1 MSTEPAPTPAHIPA
15 AEWQAFVAGMSALS
29 PLVGQDLAEAASL
42 CQRLCLDKGE
52 ALLRAGEQAHLVGFV
67 VSGGLR
73 EHYVLADGGE
83 RTKGFSLP
91 GWFAGSLS
99 DLISGE
105 VSKVWIEAA
114 VPSVLLTL
122 PWAQVRRWQEAR
134 PAWTHF
140 AWRVAERL
148 YMMKVEREYELLA
161 MDAAAR
167 LDATLARWPTL
178 EQVFSQRDIASY
190 VGVTPVHLS
199 RLRTS
204 RASQTSRTSK
214 EMPTAKAA
222 SPGPGNRPA
231 R

>member
-1 MSTEPAPTPAHIPA
+1 MSIAPAHIPA
-15 AEWQAFVAGMSALS
+15 AEWQAFVTGMNALS
-29 PLVGQDLAEAASL
+29 PLSDEDLADAAKL
-42 CQRLCLDKGE
+42 CQRLSLDKGE

-73 EHYVLADGGE
+73 EHYVLADGDE

-114 VPSVLLTL
+114 APSVLLTL
-122 PWAQVRRWQEAR
+122 PWADVRRWQETR
-134 PAWTHF
+134 PAWTRF
-140 AWRVAERL
+140 GWRVAERL

-167 LDATLARWPTL
+167 LEATLARWPTL
-178 EQVFSQRDIASY
+178 ERVFSQRDIASY

-199 RLRTS
+199 RLRAS
-204 RASQTSRTSK
+204 RSPGR
-214 EMPTAKAA
+214 AKAA
-222 SPGPGNRPA
+222 SPAPGSPPA

>member
-1 MSTEPAPTPAHIPA
+1 VSAALTAPPAHIPA
-15 AEWQAFVAGMSALS
+15 AEWQAFVAGMNALS
-29 PLVGQDLAEAASL
+29 PLGDDDLADAARL
-42 CQRLCLDKGE
+42 CQRLSLDKGQ

-99 DLISGE
+99 DLISDE
-105 VSKVWIEAA
+105 TSKVWIEAA
-114 VPSVLLTL
+114 APSVLLTL
-122 PWAQVRRWQEAR
+122 PWADVRRWQETR
-134 PAWTHF
+134 PAWTRF
-140 AWRVAERL
+140 GWRVAERL

-204 RASQTSRTSK
+204 RASPETQ
-214 EMPTAKAA
+214 TAKAA
-222 SPGPGNRPA
+222 SPAPGSPPSR
-231 R
+231 

>member
-1 MSTEPAPTPAHIPA
+1 MSAAPPHIPA
-15 AEWQAFVAGMSALS
+15 AEWQAFVAGMNALS
-29 PLVGQDLAEAASL
+29 PLSDEDLADAAHL
-42 CQRLCLDKGE
+42 CQRLSLDKGE

-73 EHYVLADGGE
+73 EHYLLADGGE

-99 DLISGE
+99 DLISDE
-105 VSKVWIEAA
+105 ASKVWIEAA

-122 PWAQVRRWQEAR
+122 PWADVRRWQETR
-134 PAWTHF
+134 PAWTRF
-140 AWRVAERL
+140 GWRVAERL

-167 LDATLARWPTL
+167 LEATLARWPTL

-204 RASQTSRTSK
+204 RA
-214 EMPTAKAA
+214 AKAA
-222 SPGPGNRPA
+222 SPAPGSPPSR
-231 R
+231 

>member
-1 MSTEPAPTPAHIPA
+1 MSAAPSPTPAHIPA
-15 AEWQAFVAGMSALS
+15 AEWQAFVTGMNSLS
-29 PLVGQDLAEAASL
+29 PLSDEDRADAAGL
-42 CQRLCLDKGE
+42 CQRLCLDKGQ
-52 ALLRAGEQAHLVGFV
+52 ALLRAGEQAQLVGFV

-99 DLISGE
+99 DLISDE
-105 VSKVWIEAA
+105 ASKVWIEAA

-122 PWAQVRRWQEAR
+122 PWAQVRHWQETR
-134 PAWTHF
+134 PAWTRF
-140 AWRVAERL
+140 GWRVAERL

-199 RLRTS
+199 RLRT
-204 RASQTSRTSK
+204 
-214 EMPTAKAA
+214 AKAA
-222 SPGPGNRPA
+222 SPAPGSPPSR
-231 R
+231 

>member
-1 MSTEPAPTPAHIPA
+1 MSAAPSPTPAHIPA
-15 AEWQAFVAGMSALS
+15 AEWQAFVTGMNSLS
-29 PLVGQDLAEAASL
+29 PLSDEDLADAAGL
-42 CQRLCLDKGE
+42 CQRLCLDKGQ
-52 ALLRAGEQAHLVGFV
+52 ALLRAGEQAQLVGFV

-114 VPSVLLTL
+114 APSVLLTL
-122 PWAQVRRWQEAR
+122 PWADVRRWQETR
-134 PAWTHF
+134 PAWTRF
-140 AWRVAERL
+140 GWRVAERL

-161 MDAAAR
+161 MDAAER

-199 RLRTS
+199 RLRT
-204 RASQTSRTSK
+204 
-214 EMPTAKAA
+214 AKAA
-222 SPGPGNRPA
+222 SPAPESPPSR
-231 R
+231 

>member
-1 MSTEPAPTPAHIPA
+1 MRTAPTHIPE
-15 AEWQAFVAGMSALS
+15 AEWQAFVAGMNALS
-29 PLVGQDLAEAASL
+29 PLSDEDLADAATL
-42 CQRLCLDKGE
+42 CQRLSLDKGE
-52 ALLRAGEQAHLVGFV
+52 ALLRAGERAHLVGFV

-114 VPSVLLTL
+114 APSVLLTL
-122 PWAQVRRWQEAR
+122 PWADVRRWQESR
-134 PAWTHF
+134 PAWTRF
-140 AWRVAERL
+140 GWLVAERL

-167 LDATLARWPTL
+167 LEATLARWPTL

-199 RLRTS
+199 RLRT
-204 RASQTSRTSK
+204 
-214 EMPTAKAA
+214 AKAA
-222 SPGPGNRPA
+222 SPAPGSPPA

>member
-1 MSTEPAPTPAHIPA
+1 MSATPVCLPARIPE
-15 AEWQAFVAGMSALS
+15 AEWQAFVAGMNTLS
-29 PLVGQDLAEAASL
+29 PLSDEDLADAAKL
-42 CQRLCLDKGE
+42 CQRLSLDKGQ

-99 DLISGE
+99 DLISDE
-105 VSKVWIEAA
+105 ASKVWIEAA
-114 VPSVLLTL
+114 APSVLLTL
-122 PWAQVRRWQEAR
+122 PWADVRRWQETR
-134 PAWTHF
+134 PAWTRF
-140 AWRVAERL
+140 GWRVAERL

-161 MDAAAR
+161 MNAAAR

-199 RLRTS
+199 RLRAS
-204 RASQTSRTSK
+204 RSSGR
-214 EMPTAKAA
+214 AKAT
-222 SPGPGNRPA
+222 SPAPGSPPTR
-231 R
+231 

>member
-1 MSTEPAPTPAHIPA
+1 MNAAPDHVPA
-15 AEWQAFVAGMSALS
+15 AEWQAFVAGMNALS
-29 PLVGQDLAEAASL
+29 PLNNDDLAESARL
-42 CQRLCLDKGE
+42 CQRLCLDKGQ
-52 ALLRAGEQAHLVGFV
+52 ALLRAGERAHLVGFV

-99 DLISGE
+99 DLISNE
-105 VSKVWIEAA
+105 ASKVWIEAA
-114 VPSVLLTL
+114 APSVLLTL
-122 PWAQVRRWQEAR
+122 PWADVRHWQETR
-134 PAWTHF
+134 PAWTRF
-140 AWRVAERL
+140 GWRVAERL

-167 LDATLARWPTL
+167 LDATLSRWPTL

-199 RLRTS
+199 RLRT
-204 RASQTSRTSK
+204 
-214 EMPTAKAA
+214 AKAA
-222 SPGPGNRPA
+222 SPAPGSPPSR
-231 R
+231 

>member
-1 MSTEPAPTPAHIPA
+1 VSSAPAHIPT
-15 AEWQAFVAGMSALS
+15 AEWQAFVNGMNALS
-29 PLVGQDLAEAASL
+29 PLSDEDLTDAAKL
-42 CQRLCLDKGE
+42 CQRLSLDKGQ

-99 DLISGE
+99 DLISSE

-114 VPSVLLTL
+114 APSVLLTL
-122 PWAQVRRWQEAR
+122 PWADVRRWQESR
-134 PAWTHF
+134 PAWTRF
-140 AWRVAERL
+140 GWRVAERL

-199 RLRTS
+199 RLRGT
-204 RASQTSRTSK
+204 RGVQ
-214 EMPTAKAA
+214 TAKAA
-222 SPGPGNRPA
+222 SPAPGSPPSR
-231 R
+231 

>member
-1 MSTEPAPTPAHIPA
+1 MTSASALPSPAHVPP
-15 AEWQAFVAGMSALS
+15 AEWQAFVESMAALS
-29 PLVGQDLAEAASL
+29 PLGPDDLQEAAAL
-42 CQRLCLDKGE
+42 CQRLSLDKGQ

-114 VPSVLLTL
+114 QPSVLLTL
-122 PWAQVRRWQEAR
+122 PWAEVRRWQDTR
-134 PAWTHF
+134 PAWTRF
-140 AWRVAERL
+140 GWRVAERL

-161 MDAAAR
+161 LDAAAR
-167 LDATLARWPTL
+167 LEATLARWPML

-199 RLRTS
+199 RLRTA
-204 RASQTSRTSK
+204 RLAQATS
-214 EMPTAKAA
+214 PTEPATAA
-222 SPGPGNRPA
+222 SPGPGSR
-231 R
+231 RER

>member
-1 MSTEPAPTPAHIPA
+1 MSAAPSPTPAHIPA
-15 AEWQAFVAGMSALS
+15 AEWQAFVTGMNSLS
-29 PLVGQDLAEAASL
+29 PLSDEDLADAAGL
-42 CQRLCLDKGE
+42 CQRLCLDKGQ
-52 ALLRAGEQAHLVGFV
+52 ALLRAGEQAQLVGFV

-99 DLISGE
+99 DLISNE
-105 VSKVWIEAA
+105 ASKVWIEAA
-114 VPSVLLTL
+114 APSVLLTL
-122 PWAQVRRWQEAR
+122 PWAGVRRWQESR
-134 PAWTHF
+134 PAWTRF
-140 AWRVAERL
+140 GWRVAERL

-167 LDATLARWPTL
+167 LDATLTRWPTL

-199 RLRTS
+199 RLRT
-204 RASQTSRTSK
+204 
-214 EMPTAKAA
+214 AKAA
-222 SPGPGNRPA
+222 SPAPGSPPSR
-231 R
+231 

>member
-1 MSTEPAPTPAHIPA
+1 MNSAPDHVPA
-15 AEWQAFVAGMSALS
+15 AEWQAFVAGMNALS
-29 PLVGQDLAEAASL
+29 PLNDDDLAESARL
-42 CQRLCLDKGE
+42 CQRLCLDKGQ
-52 ALLRAGEQAHLVGFV
+52 ALLRAGERAHLVGFV

-99 DLISGE
+99 DLISNE
-105 VSKVWIEAA
+105 ASKVWIEAA
-114 VPSVLLTL
+114 APSVLLTL
-122 PWAQVRRWQEAR
+122 PWADVRHWQETR
-134 PAWTHF
+134 PAWTRF
-140 AWRVAERL
+140 GWRVAERL

-167 LDATLARWPTL
+167 LDATLSRWPTL

-199 RLRTS
+199 RLRT
-204 RASQTSRTSK
+204 
-214 EMPTAKAA
+214 AKAA
-222 SPGPGNRPA
+222 SPAPGSPPSR
-231 R
+231 

>member
-1 MSTEPAPTPAHIPA
+1 MNAAPDHVPA
-15 AEWQAFVAGMSALS
+15 AEWQAFVAGMNALS
-29 PLVGQDLAEAASL
+29 PLNDDDLAESARL
-42 CQRLCLDKGE
+42 CQRLCLDKGQ

-99 DLISGE
+99 DLLSNE
-105 VSKVWIEAA
+105 ASKVWIEAA
-114 VPSVLLTL
+114 APSVLLAL
-122 PWAQVRRWQEAR
+122 PWADVRHWQETR
-134 PAWTHF
+134 PAWTRF
-140 AWRVAERL
+140 GWRVAERL

-167 LDATLARWPTL
+167 LDATLSRWPTL

-199 RLRTS
+199 RLRT
-204 RASQTSRTSK
+204 
-214 EMPTAKAA
+214 AKAA
-222 SPGPGNRPA
+222 SPAPGSPPSR
-231 R
+231 

>member
-1 MSTEPAPTPAHIPA
+1 MN
-15 AEWQAFVAGMSALS
+15 ALS
-29 PLVGQDLAEAASL
+29 PLNDDDLAEAARL
-42 CQRLCLDKGE
+42 CQRLCLDKGQ
-52 ALLRAGEQAHLVGFV
+52 ALLRAGERAHLVGFV

-99 DLISGE
+99 DLISNE
-105 VSKVWIEAA
+105 ASKVWIEAA
-114 VPSVLLTL
+114 APSVLLTL
-122 PWAQVRRWQEAR
+122 PWADVRHWQETR
-134 PAWTHF
+134 PAWTRF
-140 AWRVAERL
+140 GWRVAERL

-167 LDATLARWPTL
+167 LEATLARWPTL

-199 RLRTS
+199 RLRT
-204 RASQTSRTSK
+204 
-214 EMPTAKAA
+214 AKAA
-222 SPGPGNRPA
+222 SPAPGSHPSR
-231 R
+231 

>member
-1 MSTEPAPTPAHIPA
+1 MSSASPHPPAHVPT
-15 AEWQAFVAGMSALS
+15 AEWQAFVASMNLLS
-29 PLVGQDLAEAASL
+29 PLSDEDLAPAASL
-42 CQRLCLDKGE
+42 CQRLRLDKGQ
-52 ALLRAGEQAHLVGFV
+52 ALLRAGEHAHLVGFV

-73 EHYVLADGGE
+73 EHYVLTDGSE

-105 VSKVWIEAA
+105 ASKVWIEAA
-114 VPSVLLTL
+114 TPSVLLTL
-122 PWAQVRRWQEAR
+122 PWADVRHWQQTR
-134 PAWTHF
+134 PAWTRF
-140 AWRVAERL
+140 GWQVAERL

-161 MDAAAR
+161 LDASER
-167 LDATLARWPTL
+167 LAATLARWPTL

-204 RASQTSRTSK
+204 RTPPSAT
-214 EMPTAKAA
+214 AA
-222 SPGPGNRPA
+222 SPEPGNRPS

>member
-1 MSTEPAPTPAHIPA
+1 VCS
-15 AEWQAFVAGMSALS
+15 S
-29 PLVGQDLAEAASL
+29 D
-42 CQRLCLDKGE
+42 
-52 ALLRAGEQAHLVGFV
+52 LLRAGERAHLVGFV

-99 DLISGE
+99 DLLSNE
-105 VSKVWIEAA
+105 ASKVWIEAA
-114 VPSVLLTL
+114 APSVLLTL
-122 PWAQVRRWQEAR
+122 PWADVRHWQETR
-134 PAWTHF
+134 PAWTRF
-140 AWRVAERL
+140 GWRVAERL

-161 MDAAAR
+161 MNAAAR

-199 RLRTS
+199 RLRT
-204 RASQTSRTSK
+204 
-214 EMPTAKAA
+214 AKAA
-222 SPGPGNRPA
+222 SPAPGSPPSR
-231 R
+231 

>member
-1 MSTEPAPTPAHIPA
+1 MNAAPAHVPA
-15 AEWQAFVAGMSALS
+15 AEWQAFVAGMNALS
-29 PLVGQDLAEAASL
+29 PLNDDDLAEAARL
-42 CQRLCLDKGE
+42 CQRLCLDKGQ
-52 ALLRAGEQAHLVGFV
+52 ALLRAGERAHLVGFV

-99 DLISGE
+99 DLLSNE
-105 VSKVWIEAA
+105 ASQVWIEAA
-114 VPSVLLTL
+114 APSVLLTL
-122 PWAQVRRWQEAR
+122 PWADVRHWQETR
-134 PAWTHF
+134 PAWTRF
-140 AWRVAERL
+140 GWRVAERL

-199 RLRTS
+199 RLRT
-204 RASQTSRTSK
+204 
-214 EMPTAKAA
+214 AKAA
-222 SPGPGNRPA
+222 SPAPGSPPSR
-231 R
+231 

>member
-1 MSTEPAPTPAHIPA
+1 VSTAAPPSHVPAG
-15 AEWQAFVAGMSALS
+15 EWQAFVAGMAALS
-29 PLVGQDLAEAASL
+29 PLGDEDLRDAAGL
-42 CQRLCLDKGE
+42 CQRLCLDKGQ
-52 ALLRAGEQAHLVGFV
+52 ALLRAGERAHLVGFV

-99 DLISGE
+99 DLISGD

-114 VPSVLLTL
+114 QPSVLLTL
-122 PWAQVRRWQEAR
+122 PWAQVRRWQETR
-134 PAWTHF
+134 PAWTRF
-140 AWRVAERL
+140 GWRVAERL

-167 LDATLARWPTL
+167 LEATLARWPTL

-199 RLRTS
+199 RLRTA
-204 RASQTSRTSK
+204 RSQSGAHSPDLATATS
-214 EMPTAKAA
+214 PTPR
-222 SPGPGNRPA
+222 SRPA

>member
-1 MSTEPAPTPAHIPA
+1 MNATPAHVPA
-15 AEWQAFVAGMSALS
+15 AEWQAFVAGMNALS
-29 PLVGQDLAEAASL
+29 PLNDDDLAESARL
-42 CQRLCLDKGE
+42 CQRLCLDKGQ
-52 ALLRAGEQAHLVGFV
+52 ALLRAGERAHLVGFV

-99 DLISGE
+99 DLLSNE
-105 VSKVWIEAA
+105 ASQVWIEAA
-114 VPSVLLTL
+114 APSVLLTL
-122 PWAQVRRWQEAR
+122 PWADVRHWQETR
-134 PAWTHF
+134 PAWTRF
-140 AWRVAERL
+140 GWRVAERL

-167 LDATLARWPTL
+167 LDATLSRWPTL

-199 RLRTS
+199 RLRT
-204 RASQTSRTSK
+204 
-214 EMPTAKAA
+214 AKAA
-222 SPGPGNRPA
+222 SPAPGSPPSR
-231 R
+231 

>member
-1 MSTEPAPTPAHIPA
+1 MNAAPDHVPA
-15 AEWQAFVAGMSALS
+15 AEWQAFVAGMNALS
-29 PLVGQDLAEAASL
+29 PLNDDDLAESARL
-42 CQRLCLDKGE
+42 CQRLCLDKGQ
-52 ALLRAGEQAHLVGFV
+52 ALLRAGERAHLVGFV

-99 DLISGE
+99 DLISNE
-105 VSKVWIEAA
+105 ASKVWIEAA
-114 VPSVLLTL
+114 APSVLLTL
-122 PWAQVRRWQEAR
+122 PWADVRHWQETR
-134 PAWTHF
+134 PAWTRF
-140 AWRVAERL
+140 GWRVAERL

-167 LDATLARWPTL
+167 LDATLSRWPTL

-199 RLRTS
+199 RLRT
-204 RASQTSRTSK
+204 
-214 EMPTAKAA
+214 AKAV
-222 SPGPGNRPA
+222 SPAPGSPPSR
-231 R
+231 

>member
-1 MSTEPAPTPAHIPA
+1 MSAGPAPTPAHIPA
-15 AEWQAFVAGMSALS
+15 SEWQAFVAGMNALS
-29 PLVGQDLAEAASL
+29 PLGDEDLAKAASL
-42 CQRLCLDKGE
+42 CQRLSLDKGE

-73 EHYVLADGGE
+73 EHYVLADGGD

-105 VSKVWIEAA
+105 ASKVWIEAA

-122 PWAQVRRWQEAR
+122 PWAQVRQWQETR
-134 PAWTHF
+134 PAWTRF
-140 AWRVAERL
+140 GWQVAERL

-167 LDATLARWPTL
+167 LEATLARWPTL

-204 RASQTSRTSK
+204 RASRTSTGK
-214 EMPTAKAA
+214 QAAKAA
-222 SPGPGNRPA
+222 SPGPRSRPA

>member
-1 MSTEPAPTPAHIPA
+1 MSAAPAHIPA
-15 AEWQAFVAGMSALS
+15 AEWQAFVTGMNALS
-29 PLVGQDLAEAASL
+29 PLNDEDLADAAAL
-42 CQRLCLDKGE
+42 CQRLSLDKGQ
-52 ALLRAGEQAHLVGFV
+52 ALLRAGEQASLVGFV

-99 DLISGE
+99 DLISGD

-114 VPSVLLTL
+114 APTVLLTL
-122 PWAQVRRWQEAR
+122 PWTDVRRWQESR
-134 PAWTHF
+134 PAWTRF
-140 AWRVAERL
+140 GWRVAERL

-167 LDATLARWPTL
+167 LHATLARWPTL

-204 RASQTSRTSK
+204 KSTGQ
-214 EMPTAKAA
+214 AKAGLPA
-222 SPGPGNRPA
+222 PGSPPSR
-231 R
+231 

>member
-1 MSTEPAPTPAHIPA
+1 MSTAAPPSHVPAG
-15 AEWQAFVAGMSALS
+15 EWQAFVAGMAALS
-29 PLVGQDLAEAASL
+29 PLGDEDLRDAAGL
-42 CQRLCLDKGE
+42 CQRLCLDKGQ
-52 ALLRAGEQAHLVGFV
+52 ALLRAGERAHLVGFV

-114 VPSVLLTL
+114 QPSVLLTL
-122 PWAQVRRWQEAR
+122 PWAQVRRWQETR
-134 PAWTHF
+134 PAWTRF
-140 AWRVAERL
+140 GWRVAERL

-167 LDATLARWPTL
+167 LEATLARWPTL

-199 RLRTS
+199 RLRTARS
-204 RASQTSRTSK
+204 AQA
-214 EMPTAKAA
+214 TAPGDPATAA
-222 SPGPGNRPA
+222 SPGPGSRQA

>member
-1 MSTEPAPTPAHIPA
+1 MSTAPAHIPA
-15 AEWQAFVAGMSALS
+15 AEWQAFVTGMNALS
-29 PLVGQDLAEAASL
+29 PLNDEDLADAASL
-42 CQRLCLDKGE
+42 CQRLSLDKGQ
-52 ALLRAGEQAHLVGFV
+52 ALLRAGEQASLVGFV

-114 VPSVLLTL
+114 APTVLLTL
-122 PWAQVRRWQEAR
+122 PWTDVRRWQESR
-134 PAWTHF
+134 PAWMRF
-140 AWRVAERL
+140 GWRVAERL

-167 LDATLARWPTL
+167 LQATLARWPTL

-204 RASQTSRTSK
+204 KSTGQ
-214 EMPTAKAA
+214 AKAGLPA
-222 SPGPGNRPA
+222 PGSPPSR
-231 R
+231 

>member
-1 MSTEPAPTPAHIPA
+1 MNAAPAHVPA
-15 AEWQAFVAGMSALS
+15 AEWRAFVAGMNALS
-29 PLVGQDLAEAASL
+29 PLNDDDLAEAARL
-42 CQRLCLDKGE
+42 CQRLCLDKGQ
-52 ALLRAGEQAHLVGFV
+52 ALLRAGERAHLVGFV

-99 DLISGE
+99 DLLSNE
-105 VSKVWIEAA
+105 ASQVWIEAA
-114 VPSVLLTL
+114 APSVLLTL
-122 PWAQVRRWQEAR
+122 PWADVRHWQETR
-134 PAWTHF
+134 PAWTRF
-140 AWRVAERL
+140 GWRVAERL

-199 RLRTS
+199 RLRT
-204 RASQTSRTSK
+204 
-214 EMPTAKAA
+214 AKAA
-222 SPGPGNRPA
+222 SPAPGSPPSR
-231 R
+231 

>member
-1 MSTEPAPTPAHIPA
+1 MSSAPAHIPA
-15 AEWQAFVAGMSALS
+15 AEWQAFIAGMNALS
-29 PLVGQDLAEAASL
+29 PLDNDEFADAASL
-42 CQRLCLDKGE
+42 CQRVCLDKGQT
-52 ALLRAGEQAHLVGFV
+52 LLRAGEQAHLVGFV

-73 EHYVLADGGE
+73 ELYVLADGSE

-99 DLISGE
+99 DLISNE

-122 PWAQVRRWQEAR
+122 PWADVRRWQARR
-134 PAWTHF
+134 PAWTHL

-204 RASQTSRTSK
+204 RV
-214 EMPTAKAA
+214 AKAG
-222 SPGPGNRPA
+222 SPVPGTRPS

>member
-1 MSTEPAPTPAHIPA
+1 MSTAPAHIPA
-15 AEWQAFVAGMSALS
+15 AEWQAFVTGMNALS
-29 PLVGQDLAEAASL
+29 PLNDEDLADAASL
-42 CQRLCLDKGE
+42 CQRLSLDKGQ
-52 ALLRAGEQAHLVGFV
+52 ALLRAGEQASLVGFV

-114 VPSVLLTL
+114 APTVLLTL
-122 PWAQVRRWQEAR
+122 PWTDVRRWQESR
-134 PAWTHF
+134 PAWTRF
-140 AWRVAERL
+140 GWRVAERL

-167 LDATLARWPTL
+167 LQATLARWPTL

-204 RASQTSRTSK
+204 KSTR
-214 EMPTAKAA
+214 PAKAGLPA
-222 SPGPGNRPA
+222 PGSPPSR
-231 R
+231 

>member
-1 MSTEPAPTPAHIPA
+1 LNAAPDHVPA
-15 AEWQAFVAGMSALS
+15 AEWQAFVAGMNALS
-29 PLVGQDLAEAASL
+29 PLNDDDLAESARL
-42 CQRLCLDKGE
+42 CQRLCLDKGQ
-52 ALLRAGEQAHLVGFV
+52 ALLRAGERAHLVGFV

-99 DLISGE
+99 DLISNE
-105 VSKVWIEAA
+105 ASKVWIEAA
-114 VPSVLLTL
+114 APSVLLTL
-122 PWAQVRRWQEAR
+122 PWADVRHWQETR
-134 PAWTHF
+134 PAWTRF
-140 AWRVAERL
+140 GWRVAERL

-167 LDATLARWPTL
+167 LDATLSRWPTL

-199 RLRTS
+199 RLRT
-204 RASQTSRTSK
+204 
-214 EMPTAKAA
+214 AKAA
-222 SPGPGNRPA
+222 SPAPGSPPSR
-231 R
+231 

>member
-1 MSTEPAPTPAHIPA
+1 MSAAPAPVPVHVPV
-15 AEWQAFVAGMSALS
+15 AEWQAFVAGLNALS
-29 PLVGQDLAEAASL
+29 PLDDGDLAEAATL
-42 CQRLCLDKGE
+42 CQRLSLDKGE
-52 ALLRAGEQAHLVGFV
+52 ALLRAGEQAHRVGFV
-67 VSGGLR
+67 ISGGLR

-99 DLISGE
+99 DLISHE
-105 VSKVWIEAA
+105 PSKVWIEAA

-122 PWAQVRRWQEAR
+122 PWARVRHWQETR
-134 PAWTHF
+134 PAWTRLG
-140 AWRVAERL
+140 WRVAERL

-167 LDATLARWPTL
+167 LEATLARWPTL

-204 RASQTSRTSK
+204 RAAQLAR
-214 EMPTAKAA
+214 AA
-222 SPGPGNRPA
+222 SPTPGSPPSR
-231 R
+231 

>member
-1 MSTEPAPTPAHIPA
+1 MSTAPSPAHVPHL
-15 AEWQAFVAGMSALS
+15 EWQAFVAGMAALS
-29 PLVGQDLAEAASL
+29 PLDDDDLAEAAGL
-42 CQRLCLDKGE
+42 CTRLSLDKGQ

-73 EHYVLADGGE
+73 EHYVLPDGGE
-83 RTKGFSLP
+83 RTKGFSMP

-105 VSKVWIEAA
+105 ASKVWIEAA

-122 PWAQVRRWQEAR
+122 PWAEVRRWQETR
-134 PAWTHF
+134 PAWTRF
-140 AWRVAERL
+140 GWRVAERL

-178 EQVFSQRDIASY
+178 EQVFSQKDIASY

-204 RASQTSRTSK
+204 RLPEQ
-214 EMPTAKAA
+214 AKAA
-222 SPGPGNRPA
+222 SPAPKSPPSR
-231 R
+231 

>member
-1 MSTEPAPTPAHIPA
+1 MNAAPDHVPA
-15 AEWQAFVAGMSALS
+15 AEWQAFVAGMNALS
-29 PLVGQDLAEAASL
+29 PLNDDDLAESARL
-42 CQRLCLDKGE
+42 CQRLCLDKGQ
-52 ALLRAGEQAHLVGFV
+52 ALLRAGERAHLVGFV

-99 DLISGE
+99 DLISNE
-105 VSKVWIEAA
+105 ASKVWIEAA
-114 VPSVLLTL
+114 APSVLLTL
-122 PWAQVRRWQEAR
+122 PWADVRHWQETR
-134 PAWTHF
+134 PAWTRF
-140 AWRVAERL
+140 GWRVAERL

-167 LDATLARWPTL
+167 LDATLSRWPTL

-199 RLRTS
+199 RLRT
-204 RASQTSRTSK
+204 
-214 EMPTAKAA
+214 AKAA
-222 SPGPGNRPA
+222 SPAPGSPPSR
-231 R
+231 

>member
-1 MSTEPAPTPAHIPA
+1 MNAAPDHVPA
-15 AEWQAFVAGMSALS
+15 AEWQAFVAGMNSLS
-29 PLVGQDLAEAASL
+29 PLNDDDLAESARL
-42 CQRLCLDKGE
+42 CQRLCLDKGQ
-52 ALLRAGEQAHLVGFV
+52 ALLRAGERAHLVGFV

-99 DLISGE
+99 DLISNE
-105 VSKVWIEAA
+105 ASKVWIEAA
-114 VPSVLLTL
+114 APSVLLTL
-122 PWAQVRRWQEAR
+122 PWADVRHWQETR
-134 PAWTHF
+134 PAWTRF
-140 AWRVAERL
+140 GWRVAERL

-167 LDATLARWPTL
+167 LDATLSRWPTL

-199 RLRTS
+199 RLRT
-204 RASQTSRTSK
+204 
-214 EMPTAKAA
+214 AKAA
-222 SPGPGNRPA
+222 SPAPGSPPSR
-231 R
+231 

>member
-1 MSTEPAPTPAHIPA
+1 MSTAPSPAHVPPL
-15 AEWQAFVAGMSALS
+15 EWQAFVAGMAALS
-29 PLVGQDLAEAASL
+29 PLGDDDLAEAAGL
-42 CQRLCLDKGE
+42 CTRLSLDKGQ
-52 ALLRAGEQAHLVGFV
+52 ALLRASEQAHLVGFV

-73 EHYVLADGGE
+73 EHYVLPDGSE
-83 RTKGFSLP
+83 RTKGFSMP

-105 VSKVWIEAA
+105 ASKVWIEAA

-122 PWAQVRRWQEAR
+122 PWAEVRRWQETR
-134 PAWTHF
+134 PAWTRF
-140 AWRVAERL
+140 GWRVAERL

-178 EQVFSQRDIASY
+178 EQVFSQKDIASY

-204 RASQTSRTSK
+204 RSTGQ
-214 EMPTAKAA
+214 AKAA
-222 SPGPGNRPA
+222 SPAPGSPPSR
-231 R
+231 